1 MMLVNRDRLN
11 QLKES
16 VKRGTASAEAVAFY
30 NEQLKAYDTDAT
42 EVAKA
47 RKEALSIAE
56 DFYYPQNVKDAI
68 EQAESCS
75 EINRIMKDAK
85 KYI

>member
-16 VKRGTASAEAVAFY
+16 VERGKASTEAVAFY
-30 NEQLKAYDTDAT
+30 NEQLKLYDVDAT
-42 EVAKA
+42 EVANA
-47 RKEALSIAE
+47 RKEALAIAE
-56 DFYYPQNVKDAI
+56 DFYYPQSVKDAI

-75 EINRIMKDAK
+75 AINRIMKDAK